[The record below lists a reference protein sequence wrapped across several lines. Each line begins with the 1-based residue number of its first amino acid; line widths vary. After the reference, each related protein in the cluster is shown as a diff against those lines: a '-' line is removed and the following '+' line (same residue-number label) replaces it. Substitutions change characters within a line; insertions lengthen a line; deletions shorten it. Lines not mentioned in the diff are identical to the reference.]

1 MTFCERE
8 APSTTKLRETE
19 IREIHTARFFL
30 PPPVRPTFSW
40 QFSHPWMRIVGPIR
54 AAAVAL
60 MCSASPRASIPRAT
74 GSAAAAGGVHSLLKT
89 IDNSL
94 KADLNGDAKSDYPNQ
109 ETREV
114 IDAHWVEVCPD

>member
-1 MTFCERE
+1 MQVK
-8 APSTTKLRETE
+8 AV
-19 IREIHTARFFL
+19 AAY
-30 PPPVRPTFSW
+30 RPCGRMIYGKFRIALNS
-40 QFSHPWMRIVGPIR
+40 WMRVAPILTIR
-54 AAAVAL
+54 AVAL

-74 GSAAAAGGVHSLLKT
+74 GSASAAGGVHSLLKT

-114 IDAHWVEVCPD
+114 IDAHWVEVCPH

>member
-1 MTFCERE
+1 
-8 APSTTKLRETE
+8 
-19 IREIHTARFFL
+19 
-30 PPPVRPTFSW
+30 
-40 QFSHPWMRIVGPIR
+40 
-54 AAAVAL
+54 
-60 MCSASPRASIPRAT
+60 
-74 GSAAAAGGVHSLLKT
+74 VHSLLKT